1 MKIAGDWQ
9 QDPATQ
15 AVCAALV
22 GGGHQALFVGDSRN
36 DVLAAKAAGVQCVA
50 LSYGYNHGRPIA
62 EENPAYVLDCLS
74 GLLHAAEP
82 VLLPGLA
89 G

>member
-1 MKIAGDWQ
+1 MTAE
-9 QDPATQ
+9 
-15 AVCAALV
+15 
-22 GGGHQALFVGDSRN
+22 QALFVGDSRN
-36 DVLAAKAAGVQCVA
+36 DVLAAKAAKAAKAAGVPCVA

-74 GLLHAAEP
+74 GLLRPAEP
-82 VLLPGLA
+82 ALLPGLA